1 MTNYDQLPD
10 IATAKLPAAYTV
22 AKRALAECG
31 KVDECKDWVDK
42 AAVLGSYARQSKDES
57 LFKAA
62 ARIQARAIRRCG
74 ELLKEFEANH
84 GGRSSKE
91 TSTDADTSLTR
102 KQTAENAGLSK
113 LQKDTALRVAT
124 I

>member
-42 AAVLGSYARQSKDES
+42 AAVLGQGKSIKSIYPNSTLAR
-57 LFKAA
+57 
-62 ARIQARAIRRCG
+62 
-74 ELLKEFEANH
+74 
-84 GGRSSKE
+84 
-91 TSTDADTSLTR
+91 
-102 KQTAENAGLSK
+102 
-113 LQKDTALRVAT
+113 
-124 I
+124 

>member
-57 LFKAA
+57 LL
-62 ARIQARAIRRCG
+62 RPQRVSRR
-74 ELLKEFEANH
+74 
-84 GGRSSKE
+84 
-91 TSTDADTSLTR
+91 
-102 KQTAENAGLSK
+102 GLSGG
-113 LQKDTALRVAT
+113 VGSC
-124 I
+124 